1 MCRSSSRWCK
11 ASASAWPS
19 TAASATASWSGWPP
33 ARTSTAPGETPRGLV
48 CGRRRARLPSCPF
61 ASRSPLNVTSL
72 QRRFSRLRPER
83 NPDPLSPVDDE
94 LTELLYQL
102 ESDRGR
108 IIHSAAVR
116 RLQQKTQV
124 FPLERNAA
132 VRSRLTHSLEVQQA
146 GRFIV
151 RTLYRRY
158 SAELAAHG
166 LGDLQPALETLVEMA
181 CLTHDIGNPPF
192 GHFGEFVIGHWFER
206 HLDARFAEA
215 VPQADEALRERL
227 ATDLKHF
234 EGNAQAIR
242 LVTRLLRLNLT
253 WSQLAAMLKYVRPA
267 YRPRPPAG
275 NPGAYLA
282 KKPGYYLSEEPL

>member
-1 MCRSSSRWCK
+1 
-11 ASASAWPS
+11 
-19 TAASATASWSGWPP
+19 
-33 ARTSTAPGETPRGLV
+33 
-48 CGRRRARLPSCPF
+48 
-61 ASRSPLNVTSL
+61 
-72 QRRFSRLRPER
+72 
-83 NPDPLSPVDDE
+83 
-94 LTELLYQL
+94 
-102 ESDRGR
+102 
-108 IIHSAAVR
+108 
-116 RLQQKTQV
+116 
-124 FPLERNAA
+124 
-132 VRSRLTHSLEVQQA
+132 
-146 GRFIV
+146 
-151 RTLYRRY
+151 
-158 SAELAAHG
+158 AAHG
-166 LGDLQPALETLVEMA
+166 LGELQPALETLVEMA

-192 GHFGEFVIGHWFER
+192 GHFGEFVIGYWFEC

-282 KKPGYYLSEEPL
+282 KKPGYYLSEEPLIEQLWQALEMPPGSRHPAAYIMEAADDIAYCLADIEDSVEKGILDIDTLQQLLVETFARLAGEQAARPLGEGIASFAEL